1 MKPDGDQLYRI
12 YQAWKTAV
20 EDISDVE
27 GLYPTFVM
35 NVLPA
40 SAASV
45 AKNNG
50 VGNTWG
56 LEDDQPYIRE
66 YSLRPRH
73 FAPGATTMRTRIN
86 HYDPTCEANICE
98 QCGNSQPVGT
108 AQPTTCA

>member
-1 MKPDGDQLYRI
+1 MKPDGPQLYRI
-12 YQAWKTAV
+12 YQAWKKAV

-56 LEDDQPYIRE
+56 LLDDEPYIRE
-66 YSLRPRH
+66 YTPRPHH
-73 FAPGATTMRTRIN
+73 FAPGVDTMTPRL
-86 HYDPTCEANICE
+86 
-98 QCGNSQPVGT
+98 V
-108 AQPTTCA
+108 